1 MRGARARSTRA
12 QPALLSKMRAPNT
25 LPCALSRVFVAT
37 MHAVRQW
44 QNAGSGTYIS
54 ELADNG
60 MAAPVDRSS
69 IVLPDTTSIPCGRG
83 EPFDNVI
90 TVK

>member
-1 MRGARARSTRA
+1 MLV
-12 QPALLSKMRAPNT
+12 QECT
-25 LPCALSRVFVAT
+25 LT
-37 MHAVRQW
+37 
-44 QNAGSGTYIS
+44 

-60 MAAPVDRSS
+60 MAVSVDGSS

-90 TVK
+90 TVHTDKVSLLKLKLKHL

>member
-1 MRGARARSTRA
+1 MGLT
-12 QPALLSKMRAPNT
+12 
-25 LPCALSRVFVAT
+25 
-37 MHAVRQW
+37 
-44 QNAGSGTYIS
+44 NAGSGTHIS

-60 MAAPVDRSS
+60 MAASVDGSS
-69 IVLPDTTSIPCGRG
+69 IVLPDTASIPCGRG

>member
-1 MRGARARSTRA
+1 MLVQERRARARSSVVVQDARA
-12 QPALLSKMRAPNT
+12 Q
-25 LPCALSRVFVAT
+25 PCALSRVFVAT

-44 QNAGSGTYIS
+44 GLQNAGSGTYIS

-60 MAAPVDRSS
+60 MAAPVDGSS

>member
-1 MRGARARSTRA
+1 MRSSRA
-12 QPALLSKMRAPNT
+12 PALLSKMRAPNT

-44 QNAGSGTYIS
+44 GLQNAGSGTYIS

-60 MAAPVDRSS
+60 MAAPVDGSS